1 MNIKKIKSAIED
13 IQNGKFVIV
22 TDDADRENEGDLI
35 MASEMITPEAVNFM
49 AKYARGLICISITKN
64 DANRLSLDLMEQKN
78 TSLHET
84 NFTVSVDAVAN
95 TTTGISA
102 QDRAQT
108 IRLMVDEKSSP
119 SDFARPGHI
128 FPIIAKD
135 GGVLR
140 RSGHTE
146 ASMDLAQLAGF
157 KPSGVLCE
165 IMAEDGSMLRGKAL
179 SSFAKN
185 HNLKL
190 ISISELIAYIRIKKN
205 LVEKVE
211 AVRFPTEYG
220 EFLLH
225 LYQDKFEN
233 KQHIALTYGKL
244 NTNEPVLVRV
254 HSECVTGDIF
264 SSSRCDCGKQLE
276 YAMKT
281 IVENGS
287 GVIVYL
293 KQEGR
298 GIGLKHKIKA
308 YKLQDE
314 GLDTVEANQELGF
327 PPDMRDYGTGAQILK
342 DLKISRLRV
351 MTNNPKK
358 LVGLEGH
365 GLQIDERV
373 KINVLLNEENE
384 KYLKTKAKKL
394 GHIIEL

>member
-1 MNIKKIKSAIED
+1 MFREKIQAAIED

-49 AKYARGLICISITKN
+49 AKHARGLICVSVNKD
-64 DANRLSLDLMEQKN
+64 DANRLQLGLMEQKN

-84 NFTVSVDAVAN
+84 NFTVSIDAVKN

-102 QDRAQT
+102 HDRSKT
-108 IRLMVDEKSSP
+108 IRLMVDEHSIP
-119 SDFARPGHI
+119 EDFARPGHI
-128 FPIIAKD
+128 FPILAKE

-146 ASMDLAQLAGF
+146 ASLEVAELAGF

-165 IMAEDGSMLRGKAL
+165 IMAEDGTMLRGKDL
-179 SSFAKN
+179 ISFAEK

-190 ISISELIAYIRIKKN
+190 ISITELISYVRVKKS
-205 LVEKVE
+205 LVEKIE
-211 AVRFPTEYG
+211 TTKLPTAYG
-220 EFLLH
+220 DFMLH
-225 LYQDKFEN
+225 LYQDRYEN
-233 KQHIALTYGKL
+233 KQHIALTHGKIQ
-244 NTNEPVLVRV
+244 NSQPTLVRV
-254 HSECVTGDIF
+254 HSQCVTGDIF
-264 SSSRCDCGKQLE
+264 SSIRCDCGSQLD
-276 YAMKT
+276 YAMKK
-281 IVENGS
+281 IVEVGS
-287 GVIVYL
+287 GIIIYL

-298 GIGLKHKIKA
+298 GIGLKHKIQA

-314 GLDTVEANQELGF
+314 GLDTVEANEKLGF

-342 DLKISRLRV
+342 DLGVTKLNV

-365 GLQIDERV
+365 GLEIAERI
-373 KINVLLNEENE
+373 KIKMPSAPENE
-384 KYLKTKAKKL
+384 KYLSTKAKKL
-394 GHIIEL
+394 GHIFD

>member
-1 MNIKKIKSAIED
+1 MFREKIQAAIED

-49 AKYARGLICISITKN
+49 AKYARGLICVSVNKD
-64 DANRLSLDLMEQKN
+64 DASRLQLDLMEQKN

-84 NFTVSVDAVAN
+84 NFTISIDAVKD

-102 QDRAQT
+102 QDRSKT
-108 IRLMVDEKSSP
+108 IRLMVDEHSKP
-119 SDFARPGHI
+119 EDFARPGHI
-128 FPIIAKD
+128 FPILAKE

-146 ASMDLAQLAGF
+146 ASLELAELAGF

-165 IMAEDGSMLRGKAL
+165 IMAEDGTMLRGKDL
-179 SSFAKN
+179 FSFADK

-190 ISISELIAYIRIKKN
+190 ISITELISYVRVKKS
-205 LVEKVE
+205 LIDKIETTKL
-211 AVRFPTEYG
+211 PTDYG
-220 EFLLH
+220 DFMLH

-233 KQHIALTYGKL
+233 KQHIALTHGKVQ
-244 NTNEPVLVRV
+244 NNEPILVRV

-264 SSSRCDCGKQLE
+264 SSKRCDCGAQLD
-276 YAMKT
+276 YAMKK
-281 IVENGS
+281 IVEVGC
-287 GVIVYL
+287 GIIIYL

-314 GLDTVEANQELGF
+314 GLDTVEANEKLGF

-342 DLKISRLRV
+342 DLGVTKLNV

-365 GLQIDERV
+365 GLEISERI
-373 KINVLLNEENE
+373 KIKMPTEPENE
-384 KYLKTKAKKL
+384 KYLSTKAKKL
-394 GHIIEL
+394 GHIFD

>member
-108 IRLMVDEKSSP
+108 IRLMVDENSSP

-165 IMAEDGSMLRGKAL
+165 IMAEDGSMLRGKDL

-185 HNLKL
+185 HNLNL
-190 ISISELIAYIRIKKN
+190 ISISELIAYIRINKN

-225 LYQDKFEN
+225 LYQDKFED

-244 NTNEPVLVRV
+244 STNEPVLIRV

-342 DLKISRLRV
+342 DLKISKLRV

-365 GLQIDERV
+365 GLKIEERV
-373 KINVLLNEENE
+373 KINVSLNKENE